1 MNPRINYTLVGAFVV
16 LLVLAALA
24 LAGWMSHE
32 RRSSERLPYI
42 TYFYDSVTGLNERA
56 QVRYRGV
63 PVGYVEAITLVSDP
77 EERVKLRLLLDADAP
92 LRTDTYAT
100 LQHQGVTGLLS
111 VELQSSNSRGTR
123 LLSSWEQPAEIPSRS
138 SRLVQFTDSI
148 DELTQQLTSLL
159 NSVTQVSDQLAS
171 FTNTEMREQ
180 LFTLLHTS
188 QTLAATAE
196 RRLQEVNPQVY
207 QQLALTLDALAAE
220 MTQQTQ
226 ALPAHLKQLENSLEQ
241 QLSLFQQQLQRL
253 GDDTSSSARQLT
265 PLLQQ
270 TEQLLEQL
278 HRESNSWLRSN
289 QTQPKGPGE

>member
-16 LLVLAALA
+16 VLVLAALA
-24 LAGWMSHE
+24 LAGWLGHE

-63 PVGYVEAITLVSDP
+63 PVGYVERITLVSDP
-77 EERVKLRLLLDADAP
+77 RERVKLRLMLDVDAP
-92 LRTDTYAT
+92 IRTDTYAT

-123 LLSSWEQPAEIPSRS
+123 LHSSQDQPAEIPSRA

-148 DELTQQLTSLL
+148 DEVTQQLTGLL
-159 NSVTQVSDQLAS
+159 NSVTQVTRQLTT
-171 FTNTEMREQ
+171 FTNPEMREQ
-180 LFTLLHTS
+180 LFGLLQAS
-188 QTLAATAE
+188 QALAETAE
-196 RRLQEVNPQVY
+196 VRLQEVNPEVY
-207 QQLALTLDALAAE
+207 QQLAVTLDRLATE
-220 MTQQTQ
+220 MTRQTS
-226 ALPAHLKQLENSLEQ
+226 ALPAHLQQLEERLEQ
-241 QLSLFQQQLQRL
+241 QLGLFHQQLQRL
-253 GDDTSSSARQLT
+253 GEDASSSARQLT

-278 HRESNSWLRSN
+278 HRESNSWLRGN
-289 QTQPKGPGE
+289 QVQPQGPGE